1 MGMAEQSLRAFAYKL
16 IPFLPS
22 DWAHWFR
29 NRVVLRYVL
38 EKLSI
43 NCVIDVGANRGQFG
57 TLLRGI
63 GYRGWIISFEPMETS
78 YEELKKAAALR
89 PPWRAFPYALGA
101 ADERRELNVTEENVF
116 SSFLRPCEESEVRF
130 PKNRTEKKEEVD
142 VRRLDCIL
150 ESCLTDISSPRIY
163 LKLDTQGFD
172 LSVLQGAEAI
182 LPRILGVQT
191 EVSLH
196 DIYHGMANFVESV
209 SKFQAAG
216 FEVVDLIT
224 VNRDIDQLCAIDAD
238 CIMARKPHWGPPLA
252 TMLKRSLPSSVAV
265 PRSL

>member
-1 MGMAEQSLRAFAYKL
+1 MAQESLRTLAYKL
-16 IPFLPS
+16 VPFLPS

-29 NRVVLRYVL
+29 NRAVLRYVL

-63 GYRGWIISFEPMETS
+63 GYHGWIISFEPINAS
-78 YEELKKAAALR
+78 YEVLKEVAAR
-89 PPWRAFPYALGA
+89 RQPWRTFPYALGA
-101 ADERRELNVTEENVF
+101 ADERREINVTEENVF
-116 SSFLRPCEESEVRF
+116 SSFLMPSEESQVRF
-130 PKNRTEKKEEVD
+130 PKNRVEKREEVD
-142 VRRLDCIL
+142 VRRLDGIL
-150 ESCLTDISSPRIY
+150 ETCLTDISSPRIY

-172 LSVLQGAEAI
+172 LLVLEGAQAI
-182 LPRILGVQT
+182 LPRISALQT

-196 DIYHGMANFVESV
+196 DIYDGMHNFVESV
-209 SKFQAAG
+209 GKFQAAG
-216 FEVVDLIT
+216 FEVVDFVT

-238 CIMARKPHWGPPLA
+238 CIMARKPHWERPLA
-252 TMLKRSLPSSVAV
+252 TMPARPLPRMAV

>member
-1 MGMAEQSLRAFAYKL
+1 MGMAQQSLRALAYKL
-16 IPFLPS
+16 VPFLPS
-22 DWAHWFR
+22 DWAHSFR
-29 NRVVLRYVL
+29 NRIVLWYVL
-38 EKLSI
+38 KKLSI

-63 GYRGWIISFEPMETS
+63 GYRGWIISFEPIKAS
-78 YEELKKAAALR
+78 YEELKKAAARR

-101 ADERRELNVTEENVF
+101 ADERREINVTEGNVF
-116 SSFLRPCEESEVRF
+116 SSFLRPCEESQVRF
-130 PKNRTEKKEEVD
+130 PKNRTEKREEVD

-150 ESCLTDISSPRIY
+150 ETCLTDIPSPRIY

-172 LSVLQGAEAI
+172 LPVLQGARAI
-182 LPRILGVQT
+182 LPRVLGLQT
-191 EVSLH
+191 EVSFH

-216 FEVVDLIT
+216 FEVVDFVT

-238 CIMARKPHWGPPLA
+238 CIMARKPHWERRLA
-252 TMLKRSLPSSVAV
+252 TTPARPLPPSVAV